1 MHSLHYSDSLSQT
14 VVGCP
19 PTMRSDSADVPT
31 MTTPLS
37 PLCIVWLDT
46 RMATSS
52 ITAVEGKWCCTG
64 EDRKE

>member
-1 MHSLHYSDSLSQT
+1 
-14 VVGCP
+14 
-19 PTMRSDSADVPT
+19 

-52 ITAVEGKWCCTG
+52 ITAVEGKWCCMEEEG
-64 EDRKE
+64 G